1 MHLLYQWYQD
11 LKSML
16 KMPINIFKMGESSG
30 SPHTETDELIPVSPE
45 ETMEEAIE

>member
-30 SPHTETDELIPVSPE
+30 SPHTETDELIPGVE
-45 ETMEEAIE
+45 EMTEESE